1 MVARAQSVA
10 ETRQRVL
17 EAALELFGQRPYD
30 LVALGDVAERSG
42 IGLATILRQFESK
55 EQLFAA
61 AIDNGRTEFDT
72 SMDATSMDTASAN
85 DPVAV
90 VRTLAANYERFG
102 DAIVRLIAQ
111 EERLPAARAAIAHGR
126 KVHAEL
132 VDRLFADTLARL
144 RARERKLRRAQ
155 LLAATD
161 LQFWRLLR
169 HQAGL
174 DRRDA
179 EAALAQVLTALCR

>member
-17 EAALELFGQRPYD
+17 DAALELFGRRPYD

-42 IGLATILRQFESK
+42 IGLATVMRQFESK

-61 AIDNGRTEFDT
+61 ALQHGAAQFDT
-72 SMDATSMDTASAN
+72 SMDATSAN
-85 DPVAV
+85 DPVAL

-102 DAIVRLIAQ
+102 DVVARLIAL
-111 EERLPAARAAIAHGR
+111 EERLPAAQAILEHGR

-132 VDRLFADTLARL
+132 VDRLFVDALARV
-144 RARERKLRRAQ
+144 RARERRLRRAQ
-155 LLAATD
+155 LVAATD

-169 HQAGL
+169 HHAGL

-179 EAALAQVLTALCR
+179 EAALVQVLTALCR